1 MQEALLS
8 INKYD
13 RPKVLKNEDAT
24 YMLLM
29 RILLLNPGS
38 IQSHPE
44 MGVGIISK
52 WRYSDMDELAELEL
66 EIEKQISNYLPKLN
80 ASNIEVS
87 QSTENN
93 SEIIIKI
100 TVDNVVYAFETNNTE
115 LRLAD
120 L

>member
-1 MQEALLS
+1 MKEALLS

-13 RPKVLKNEDAT
+13 RPTVLKNENAT
-24 YMLLM
+24 YTLLM
-29 RILLLNPGS
+29 RILLLTPGS

-44 MGVGIISK
+44 MGVGIISR
-52 WRYSDMDELAELEL
+52 WRYSDMSELAQLEL
-66 EIEKQISNYLPKLN
+66 EIERQVSTYLPKLN
-80 ASNIEVS
+80 ASNVEVS
-87 QSTENN
+87 QSKENN
-93 SEIIIKI
+93 GEIIIKI